1 MRLGPSS
8 AVGSKLSV
16 GSQSQKN
23 EEKTM
28 TVLIEKEITA
38 LAENIFK
45 KTKNKKNWSHHVN
58 VTPPYGHSV

>member
-45 KTKNKKNWSHHVN
+45 KTKKKKIGLIMSI
-58 VTPPYGHSV
+58 